1 MYQELKQTRRIL
13 TLLFNSIKRL
23 ANGYGSENPEQDS
36 VGVSNCLK
44 DEKLAGSV
52 ENQTLT
58 ETGNT
63 SLVNFP
69 LATLFFFFFGGRL
82 SGLVVPDHGITPWN
96 PADCR
101 STDLISSGRSPGP
114 SLHSC
119 SEENNKGPCQFI
131 FMWQQITNSKF
142 QAVRT

>member
-1 MYQELKQTRRIL
+1 MYQELEQTRRIL

-63 SLVNFP
+63 RSCKFFLRPCLDFKFFHSL
-69 LATLFFFFFGGRL
+69 
-82 SGLVVPDHGITPWN
+82 SITSNLWTH
-96 PADCR
+96 A
-101 STDLISSGRSPGP
+101 
-114 SLHSC
+114 
-119 SEENNKGPCQFI
+119 
-131 FMWQQITNSKF
+131 
-142 QAVRT
+142 

>member
-58 ETGNT
+58 ETGNISSFKL
-63 SLVNFP
+63 SLSYIVVF
-69 LATLFFFFFGGRL
+69 LFGGWL
-82 SGLVVPDHGITPWN
+82 SGLSLITASRHGTQRI
-96 PADCR
+96 A
-101 STDLISSGRSPGP
+101 G
-114 SLHSC
+114 
-119 SEENNKGPCQFI
+119 
-131 FMWQQITNSKF
+131 
-142 QAVRT
+142 ART